1 MFSLTLSGFAL
12 SNFWTWP
19 QGQTIT
25 VSKNLGGFAFA
36 QLDTV
41 KPPETF
47 EEAKEVGE
55 RAIIIGIKE
64 LPGIMVTTFKEKVL
78 PVWKDMYD
86 WFDVN
91 IWSQIKPLLWQ
102 EVERRKEV
110 VKEEFEEEKQEMK
123 EDIPR
128 VGRSLW
134 ERFKELWE

>member
-1 MFSLTLSGFAL
+1 MKKTATILIILIMFSLTS
-12 SNFWTWP
+12 S
-19 QGQTIT
+19 
-25 VSKNLGGFAFA
+25 GFAFA

-47 EEAKEVGE
+47 EEAKEVGV

-64 LPGIMVTTFKEKVL
+64 LPGTMVRTFKEEVL

-86 WFDVN
+86 WFDIN
-91 IWSQIKPLLWQ
+91 IWSQIKPILWQ

-128 VGRSLW
+128 VGKSLW

>member
-1 MFSLTLSGFAL
+1 MFSLTLPGFAL
-12 SNFWTWP
+12 PNFWTWL

-36 QLDTV
+36 QLDTI
-41 KPPETF
+41 KAPETF

-86 WFDVN
+86 WFDIN
-91 IWSQIKPLLWQ
+91 IWSQVKPLIWQ